1 MSAAMSISEQLR
13 PLADRMR
20 RLAPHTHQVVK
31 VTAEL
36 AGEDKANSFAL
47 AREEVLK
54 WLRARVGNLPG
65 EAWAGETF
73 EHMTPGRFAAGV
85 RIDLDDG
92 EYWCTRCDDPDKDI
106 PARTWTTEM
115 SLGRRGNRAIFGLR
129 LVMATTEAEPAY
141 TPSVPGVI
149 RQLSETPGL
158 LQHDRQVSAEPMVV
172 DDDEK
177 LRGLVRL
184 LLDPRRTRPAYVV
197 SLDEGITDLS
207 TAAIDCRN
215 LARRCIGIAH
225 VSVITGPMTYGLSDY
240 LGKDLST
247 FRGAVRTYRPGMTG
261 GDDPYRHPLAFRPR
275 IAQWQEVGPEAFVDL
290 LVSNAAAASIVAISD
305 EGELPPF
312 TRARQIGLQ
321 KTRQHRQEE
330 GADTDSLL
338 ELAQE
343 EIDEKQAEIDEL
355 QSLAVN
361 EEKKRISAEQQLTFV
376 EGKNEWL
383 QRRVM
388 DLEGALESAGR
399 PVSEE
404 ALPHTYDELKN
415 WADRTLTGRVHLT
428 PRAQREAKD
437 ASFNDPE
444 LVHRCLRVLG
454 NEYWQMRTQGGNEAQ
469 SRCDEAF
476 SNLGV
481 RNERTGQEHLLR
493 EQGDTFVIPWGPRK
507 EKRELAWHLKNGGN
521 TRDPERCLRIYYF
534 WDDETEQVVVGSL
547 PGHLKTRA
555 S

>member
-1 MSAAMSISEQLR
+1 
-13 PLADRMR
+13 MR
-20 RLAPHTHQVVK
+20 RFAPHTHQIVK

-54 WLRARVGNLPG
+54 WLRARVGLLPG

-85 RIDLDDG
+85 SIDLEDG

-115 SLGRRGNRAIFGLR
+115 SLGRQGNLAIFGLR

-158 LQHDRQVSAEPMVV
+158 LQHNRQVSAEPMVV

-177 LRGLVRL
+177 LRDLIWL
-184 LLDPRRTRPAYVV
+184 LLDPRRRRPAYVI
-197 SLDEGITDLS
+197 SLDEGITDFS
-207 TAAIDCRN
+207 TAAIDYRN

-225 VSVITGPMTYGLSDY
+225 VGVITGPMTYGLTDY

-247 FRGAVRTYRPGMTG
+247 FHGAVRTYRPGITG
-261 GDDPYRHPLAFRPR
+261 EDDPYRHPLAFRQR

-290 LVSNAAAASIVAISD
+290 LVANAAASSIVAIND
-305 EGELPPF
+305 DGELPPF

-321 KTRQHRQEE
+321 RSRQLRQEE
-330 GADTDSLL
+330 GADTGSLL
-338 ELAQE
+338 ELALQE
-343 EIDEKQAEIDEL
+343 LDEKQSEITDL
-355 QSLAVN
+355 QSLAVY
-361 EEKKRISAEQQLTFV
+361 EEQQRISAEQQLASV

-383 QRRVM
+383 RRRVI
-388 DLEGALESAGR
+388 DLERALESAGR
-399 PVSEE
+399 PVSED
-404 ALPHTYDELKN
+404 ALPRTYDELRD
-415 WADRTLTGRVHLT
+415 WADRTLPGRVHIT
-428 PRAQREAKD
+428 PRAQRDAKD
-437 ASFNDPE
+437 ASFNDTE
-444 LVHRCLRVLG
+444 LVYRCLQVLG
-454 NEYWQMRTQGGNEAQ
+454 HEYWQMRTQGGSEVQ
-469 SRCDEAF
+469 SKCYEAF
-476 SNLGV
+476 RNLGV
-481 RNERTGQEHLLR
+481 RNERTGQENLLR
-493 EQGDTFVIPWGPRK
+493 EQGDTFVVPWGPRG
-507 EKRELAWHLKNGGN
+507 EKRVLAWHLKNGGN

-534 WDDETEQVVVGSL
+534 WDDEPQQVVVGSL

-555 S
+555 T